1 MQANRLV
8 KYSTVMMS
16 APTDA
21 DVALRGIAE
30 ERAPESVALRTASSS
45 PQPEINAQLVTA

>member
-16 APTDA
+16 APTVPMYRCA
-21 DVALRGIAE
+21 VSPRNV
-30 ERAPESVALRTASSS
+30 APESVAFRTASSS
-45 PQPEINAQLVTA
+45 PHPEINAQLVTA